1 MYGFKRIWTTFE
13 EVVVILCTRMNL
25 WDMRMAASAFSFL
38 AIYNYTILFSV
49 TSTKILLSYIA
60 PQFIASSNLFKK
72 EKSIK
77 ELSEHYYL
85 VYALF
90 SSLTHNDIIHSA
102 PCFFYFFYLLFLSL
116 SNHALGILSHS
127 DSGLTNA
134 MTVAKY

>member
-90 SSLTHNDIIHSA
+90 SSLT
-102 PCFFYFFYLLFLSL
+102 LFLFYKGHHSL
-116 SNHALGILSHS
+116 STLFFLFFFIYYSFHYRTMHWEYYHIVIVGSLML
-127 DSGLTNA
+127 
-134 MTVAKY
+134 